1 MTETLSDLITQRLAT
16 VGKMGL
22 SHLQENSA
30 KFVYLEWYQR
40 ALALEQ
46 RVEGLEGVAKEAER
60 IATEAHLAAD
70 HYAYDLMRTVLR
82 PLVGNME
89 MSVEQ
94 ALAGED
100 K

>member
-1 MTETLSDLITQRLAT
+1 MSDFTGTRYVLVDEEQAGTPEYVT
-16 VGKMGL
+16 
-22 SHLQENSA
+22 
-30 KFVYLEWYQR
+30 W
-40 ALALEQ
+40 LEQ
-46 RVEGLEGVAKEAER
+46 RVARLKGVAQEAER

-94 ALAGED
+94 ALAEETT
-100 K
+100 

>member
-1 MTETLSDLITQRLAT
+1 MSEFDPP
-16 VGKMGL
+16 
-22 SHLQENSA
+22 QERPHQEPTDKDFMA
-30 KFVYLEWYQR
+30 AHIEALE
-40 ALALEQ
+40 ADKAALEQ
-46 RVEGLEGVAKEAER
+46 RVEKLSGVAKEAER

-94 ALAGED
+94 ALTEEE

>member
-46 RVEGLEGVAKEAER
+46 WVEGLETAV
-60 IATEAHLAAD
+60 HLAQLFLGD
-70 HYAYDLMRTVLR
+70 LR
-82 PLVGNME
+82 PSADDVDEITQGRIDQFIELTN
-89 MSVEQ
+89 S
-94 ALAGED
+94 LAAEETT
-100 K
+100 